1 MQRLLAFIEN
11 NLHLILF
18 LVLQAVCGVLL
29 YKLNPYQK
37 AFISNSSSAVTANI
51 NAFSS
56 NVQNYF
62 NLGYSNKKLQ
72 QMFSDSF
79 ALRSRDYQLLLQNDT
94 ITIKDSLNKPLYS
107 AVPAQVVYNSV
118 HRTNNTLVINKGE
131 AHGVTKGSGV
141 ISAEG
146 VVGVVTD
153 VGKNFSTVMSL
164 LHTDF
169 RIVPQINDQEF
180 FTEILWDNS
189 SPYTLSINKINKLEE
204 IEVGDLVSTGRS
216 SLIFPPNIAI
226 GKISKLKTKEG
237 SQYFDTE
244 MTTTVNFRKLHY
256 VFVIKNL
263 YANEIMELIENE

>member
-18 LVLQAVCGVLL
+18 LVLQVVCGVLL
-29 YKLNPYQK
+29 FRLNPYQQ
-37 AFISNSSSAVTANI
+37 AFISNSSSAVTASVNG
-51 NAFSS
+51 FSS

-62 NLGYSNKKLQ
+62 NLGYSNVRLQ
-72 QMFSDSF
+72 QMYSDSF

-94 ITIKDSLNKPLYS
+94 IKIQDSLNKPLYS

-118 HRTNNTLVINKGE
+118 HRSNNTIVINKGS
-131 AHGVTKGSGV
+131 AHGVVKGSGV

-146 VVGVVTD
+146 VVGVVTA
-153 VGKNFSTVMSL
+153 VGANFSTVMSL

-180 FTEILWDNS
+180 FTEIIWDNA

-204 IEVGDLVSTGRS
+204 IEVGDLVTTGRS
-216 SLIFPPNIAI
+216 SLIFPPNIPI

-256 VFVIKNL
+256 VFVVNNL
-263 YANEIMELIENE
+263 YVDEISELMENE